1 MLNNIGEWISIGEG
15 EYGLRC
21 ITGKVRISDV
31 DDFLA
36 VLKAIAHRYS
46 VTIQAMDAELIAGEA
61 HIKSAVQKALR
72 AIRQGNSITSDLS
85 MEVLLY
91 AAGRRQIERALAMGV
106 STGDN
111 KKIVV
116 VIIDVDNKHKD
127 LDAIARE
134 IKQRIGLQEQPI
146 EDLELESETE
156 SETETKTKTNT
167 EEKRNKLM
175 RFFNI
180 TDAEIEAV
188 GERKLKMLVL
198 ERVALLE
205 VYK

>member
-1 MLNNIGEWISIGEG
+1 MLNNIGEWISTGEG

-134 IKQRIGLQEQPI
+134 IKQRIGLEEQPI

-156 SETETKTKTNT
+156 TNT

>member
-1 MLNNIGEWISIGEG
+1 MLNNIGERISTGEG

-134 IKQRIGLQEQPI
+134 IKQRIGLEEQPI

-156 SETETKTKTNT
+156 TNT

>member
-1 MLNNIGEWISIGEG
+1 MPVIGGQYSF
-15 EYGLRC
+15 GLRC
-21 ITGKVRISDV
+21 IAGKVCISDV
-31 DDFLA
+31 DDFIA
-36 VLKAIAHRYS
+36 ILKAIARRYS
-46 VTIQAMDAELIAGEA
+46 VAIQAMDAELIAGEA

-106 STGDN
+106 SAGDN

-134 IKQRIGLQEQPI
+134 IKQRIGLEEQPI

-156 SETETKTKTNT
+156 TNT

>member
-1 MLNNIGEWISIGEG
+1 MLMNNIGEWISMG
-15 EYGLRC
+15 EYDMRC

-36 VLKAIAHRYS
+36 ILKAISHRYS
-46 VTIQAMDAELIAGEA
+46 VAIQAMDAELIAGEA
-61 HIKSAVQKALR
+61 HIISAVQKALR

-85 MEVLLY
+85 MEMLLY

-106 STGDN
+106 SAGDD
-111 KKIVV
+111 KKIVI
-116 VIIDVDNKHKD
+116 VIIDDGEGKDKD
-127 LDAIARE
+127 LDAITGE
-134 IKQRIGLQEQPI
+134 IKQRIGLTEHPM
-146 EDLELESETE
+146 EDLELETE
-156 SETETKTKTNT
+156 T
-167 EEKRNKLM
+167 EEKQKKLM

-198 ERVALLE
+198 ERVALLD

>member
-1 MLNNIGEWISIGEG
+1 MKYSF
-15 EYGLRC
+15 GLRC
-21 ITGKVRISDV
+21 IAGKVRISDV

-36 VLKAIAHRYS
+36 ILKDIAHRYS
-46 VTIQAMDAELIAGEA
+46 VAIQAMDAELVAGEA
-61 HIKSAVQKALR
+61 HIKSAVQKAVR
-72 AIRQGNSITSDLS
+72 AIRQGDGITNDLS

-106 STGDN
+106 SAGDN
-111 KKIVV
+111 KKVV
-116 VIIDVDNKHKD
+116 IVIIDDANDKD
-127 LDAIARE
+127 LDAIADE
-134 IKQRIGLQEQPI
+134 LKQRVGLEEQPM
-146 EDLELESETE
+146 EELESETD
-156 SETETKTKTNT
+156 T

-180 TDAEIEAV
+180 TDAEIAAV

>member
-1 MLNNIGEWISIGEG
+1 MPVIGGQYSFR
-15 EYGLRC
+15 LRC
-21 ITGKVRISDV
+21 IAGKVCISDV
-31 DDFLA
+31 DDFIA
-36 VLKAIAHRYS
+36 ILKAIARRYS
-46 VTIQAMDAELIAGEA
+46 VAIQAMDAELIAGEA
-61 HIKSAVQKALR
+61 HIKSAVQKAVR

-85 MEVLLY
+85 MEMLLY

-106 STGDN
+106 SPGDN
-111 KKIVV
+111 KKIVI
-116 VIIDVDNKHKD
+116 VIADIDNNKD
-127 LDAIARE
+127 LDAIAEELKHRV
-134 IKQRIGLQEQPI
+134 GLEEQPM
-146 EDLELESETE
+146 EELELETE
-156 SETETKTKTNT
+156 T

>member
-1 MLNNIGEWISIGEG
+1 MNNIGEWISIGE
-15 EYGLRC
+15 YGMRC

-36 VLKAIAHRYS
+36 ILKAIAHRYS
-46 VTIQAMDAELIAGEA
+46 VAIQAMDAELIAGEA

-106 STGDN
+106 SAGDD
-111 KKIVV
+111 KKIVI
-116 VIIDVDNKHKD
+116 VIIDVDNKDKD
-127 LDAIARE
+127 LDAIAGE
-134 IKQRIGLQEQPI
+134 IKQRIGLTEHPM
-146 EDLELESETE
+146 EDLELETE
-156 SETETKTKTNT
+156 R
-167 EEKRNKLM
+167 EEKREKLM

-180 TDAEIEAV
+180 TDDEIEAV

-198 ERVALLE
+198 ERVALLD

>member
-1 MLNNIGEWISIGEG
+1 MKYSF
-15 EYGLRC
+15 GLRC
-21 ITGKVRISDV
+21 IAGKVRISDV

-36 VLKAIAHRYS
+36 ILKDIAHRYS
-46 VTIQAMDAELIAGEA
+46 VAIQAMDAELVAGEA
-61 HIKSAVQKALR
+61 HIKSAVQKAVR
-72 AIRQGNSITSDLS
+72 AIRQGDSITNDLS

-106 STGDN
+106 SVGDN
-111 KKIVV
+111 KKVII
-116 VIIDVDNKHKD
+116 VIIDDTNDKD
-127 LDAIARE
+127 LDAIADE
-134 IKQRIGLQEQPI
+134 LKQRVGLEEQPM
-146 EDLELESETE
+146 EELESETD
-156 SETETKTKTNT
+156 T

-180 TDAEIEAV
+180 TDAEIAAV

>member
-106 STGDN
+106 SAGDN

-134 IKQRIGLQEQPI
+134 IKQRIGLEEQPI

-156 SETETKTKTNT
+156 TNT

>member
-1 MLNNIGEWISIGEG
+1 MLMNNIGEWISIGE
-15 EYGLRC
+15 YGMRC

-31 DDFLA
+31 DYFLA

-46 VTIQAMDAELIAGEA
+46 VAIQAMDAELIAGEA

-106 STGDN
+106 SAGDD
-111 KKIVV
+111 KKIVI
-116 VIIDVDNKHKD
+116 VIIDVDNKDTD
-127 LDAIARE
+127 LDAIAGE
-134 IKQRIGLQEQPI
+134 IKQRIGLTEHPM
-146 EDLELESETE
+146 EYMELETE
-156 SETETKTKTNT
+156 R
-167 EEKRNKLM
+167 EEKREKLM

-198 ERVALLE
+198 ERVALLD

>member
-1 MLNNIGEWISIGEG
+1 MLMNNIGEWISIGE
-15 EYGLRC
+15 YGMRC

-36 VLKAIAHRYS
+36 ILKAIAHRYS
-46 VTIQAMDAELIAGEA
+46 VAIQAMDAELIAGEA

-106 STGDN
+106 SAGDD
-111 KKIVV
+111 KKIVI
-116 VIIDVDNKHKD
+116 VIIDVDNKDKD
-127 LDAIARE
+127 LDAIAGE
-134 IKQRIGLQEQPI
+134 IKQRIGLTEHPM
-146 EDLELESETE
+146 EDLELETE
-156 SETETKTKTNT
+156 R
-167 EEKRNKLM
+167 EEKREKLM

-198 ERVALLE
+198 ERVALLD

>member
-1 MLNNIGEWISIGEG
+1 MLMPNNIGEWISTGEG

-31 DDFLA
+31 DEFLA

-134 IKQRIGLQEQPI
+134 IKQRIGLEEQPI

-156 SETETKTKTNT
+156 TNT

>member
-1 MLNNIGEWISIGEG
+1 MPVNNIGGQYSF
-15 EYGLRC
+15 GLRC
-21 ITGKVRISDV
+21 IAGKVCISDV
-31 DDFLA
+31 DDFIA
-36 VLKAIAHRYS
+36 ILKAIARRYS
-46 VTIQAMDAELIAGEA
+46 VAIQAMDAELIAGEA
-61 HIKSAVQKALR
+61 HIKSAVQKAVR

-91 AAGRRQIERALAMGV
+91 AAGRRQIERALAVGV
-106 STGDN
+106 SPGDN
-111 KKIVV
+111 KKIVI
-116 VIIDVDNKHKD
+116 VIVDIDNNNKD
-127 LDAIARE
+127 LDAIAE
-134 IKQRIGLQEQPI
+134 ELKQRVGLEEQPV
-146 EDLELESETE
+146 EELETE
-156 SETETKTKTNT
+156 T

-188 GERKLKMLVL
+188 GERKLKILVL

>member
-134 IKQRIGLQEQPI
+134 IKQRIGLEEQPI

-156 SETETKTKTNT
+156 TNT

-198 ERVALLE
+198 ERVALLD

>member
-1 MLNNIGEWISIGEG
+1 MLNNIGEWISTGEG

-106 STGDN
+106 SAGDN

-134 IKQRIGLQEQPI
+134 IKQRIGLEEQPI

-156 SETETKTKTNT
+156 TNT

>member
-1 MLNNIGEWISIGEG
+1 MNNIGEWISIGE
-15 EYGLRC
+15 YGMRC

-36 VLKAIAHRYS
+36 ILKAIAHRYS
-46 VTIQAMDAELIAGEA
+46 VAIQAMDAELIAGEA

-106 STGDN
+106 SAGDD
-111 KKIVV
+111 KKIVI
-116 VIIDVDNKHKD
+116 VIIDVDNKDKD
-127 LDAIARE
+127 LDAIAGE
-134 IKQRIGLQEQPI
+134 IKQRIGLTEHPM
-146 EDLELESETE
+146 EDLELETE
-156 SETETKTKTNT
+156 REG
-167 EEKRNKLM
+167 KREKLM

-180 TDAEIEAV
+180 TDDEIEAV

-198 ERVALLE
+198 ERVALLD

>member
-1 MLNNIGEWISIGEG
+1 MLNNIGERISTGEG

-106 STGDN
+106 SAGDN

-134 IKQRIGLQEQPI
+134 IKQRIGLEEQPI

-156 SETETKTKTNT
+156 TNT

>member
-1 MLNNIGEWISIGEG
+1 MPVIGGQYSF
-15 EYGLRC
+15 GLRC
-21 ITGKVRISDV
+21 IAGKVCISDV
-31 DDFLA
+31 DDFIA
-36 VLKAIAHRYS
+36 ILKAIARRYS
-46 VTIQAMDAELIAGEA
+46 VAIQAMDAELIAGEA
-61 HIKSAVQKALR
+61 HIKSAVQKAVR

-106 STGDN
+106 SPGDN
-111 KKIVV
+111 KKIVIL
-116 VIIDVDNKHKD
+116 IIDDNDKD
-127 LDAIARE
+127 LDAIAE
-134 IKQRIGLQEQPI
+134 ELKQRVGLEEQPM
-146 EDLELESETE
+146 EELELETE
-156 SETETKTKTNT
+156 T

>member
-1 MLNNIGEWISIGEG
+1 MPVIGGQYSF
-15 EYGLRC
+15 GLRC
-21 ITGKVRISDV
+21 IAGKVCISDV
-31 DDFLA
+31 DDFIA
-36 VLKAIAHRYS
+36 ILKAIARRYS
-46 VTIQAMDAELIAGEA
+46 VAIQAMDAELIAGEA
-61 HIKSAVQKALR
+61 HIKSAVQKAVR

-85 MEVLLY
+85 MEMLLY

-106 STGDN
+106 SPGDN
-111 KKIVV
+111 KKIVI
-116 VIIDVDNKHKD
+116 VIVDIDNNKD
-127 LDAIARE
+127 LDAIAE
-134 IKQRIGLQEQPI
+134 ELKQRVGLEEQPM
-146 EDLELESETE
+146 EELELE
-156 SETETKTKTNT
+156 T
-167 EEKRNKLM
+167 EEKRNKLI

>member
-1 MLNNIGEWISIGEG
+1 MPVIGGQYSFR
-15 EYGLRC
+15 LRC
-21 ITGKVRISDV
+21 IAGKVCISDV
-31 DDFLA
+31 DDFIA
-36 VLKAIAHRYS
+36 ILKAIARRYS
-46 VTIQAMDAELIAGEA
+46 VAIQAMDAELIAGEA
-61 HIKSAVQKALR
+61 HIKSAVQKAVR

-85 MEVLLY
+85 MEMLLY

-106 STGDN
+106 SPGDN
-111 KKIVV
+111 KKIVI
-116 VIIDVDNKHKD
+116 VIVDIDNNKD
-127 LDAIARE
+127 LDAIAE
-134 IKQRIGLQEQPI
+134 ELKQRVGLEEQPM
-146 EDLELESETE
+146 EELELE
-156 SETETKTKTNT
+156 T
-167 EEKRNKLM
+167 EEKRNKLI

>member
-1 MLNNIGEWISIGEG
+1 
-15 EYGLRC
+15 
-21 ITGKVRISDV
+21 
-31 DDFLA
+31 
-36 VLKAIAHRYS
+36 
-46 VTIQAMDAELIAGEA
+46 
-61 HIKSAVQKALR
+61 
-72 AIRQGNSITSDLS
+72 
-85 MEVLLY
+85 VLLY

-106 STGDN
+106 SAGDN

-134 IKQRIGLQEQPI
+134 IKQRIGLEEQPI

-156 SETETKTKTNT
+156 TNT

>member
-1 MLNNIGEWISIGEG
+1 MPVIGGQYSF
-15 EYGLRC
+15 GLRC
-21 ITGKVRISDV
+21 IAGKVCISDV
-31 DDFLA
+31 DDFIA
-36 VLKAIAHRYS
+36 ILKAIARRYS
-46 VTIQAMDAELIAGEA
+46 VAIQAMDAELIAGEA
-61 HIKSAVQKALR
+61 HIKSAVQKAVR

-106 STGDN
+106 SPGDN
-111 KKIVV
+111 KKIVI
-116 VIIDVDNKHKD
+116 VIVDIDNNNKD
-127 LDAIARE
+127 LDAIAE
-134 IKQRIGLQEQPI
+134 ELKQRVGLEEQPM
-146 EDLELESETE
+146 EELELETE
-156 SETETKTKTNT
+156 T